1 MSRTP
6 SLEPSSTECCMNPGV
21 LAEEDLAPIAYTDHD
36 EKHDT
41 THNIDPSLKLNG
53 YKFIRKICDTQQGEL
68 LEATD
73 HKSSAV
79 VIKKVGNALFRQQI
93 TKKDAFGMTY
103 CIPNNILKEAI
114 ILNHL
119 TVNNHC
125 QCNYMVEFVHLFYSD
140 QHFYLVTKQIDD
152 DTLNLKQFIEQAQKH
167 IREGKLNIKGY
178 LKVIKFIFWQL
189 SVWLHWMHN
198 DMHCCHLDLTLE
210 HVLLKDAG
218 FIIDPKT
225 ETVTA
230 KRSTSIRVC
239 DFGSAELF
247 QNGVFECDKPCSV
260 LRPLQYQSPGFK
272 VVCLSLQTMP
282 VTTRSGAT
290 SDKKQANYSKEPF
303 NGNCNSPQT
312 MDYYHT
318 APTQVL
324 GPQTRSQRK
333 RKQNQISAASDGGS
347 ESNQTDE
354 YQPPPN
360 KKRKVQ
366 YQHIDTPIPQRR
378 STRIAC
384 KQSLNKNGFSNL
396 ENMAE
401 EMDNEE
407 KDISQTN
414 SLPRRRS
421 LRLSNGHAIHPPHID
436 AMDNT
441 NNHWRN
447 RLRRSV
453 RTDNKPKLEADEED
467 NANKRK
473 LDSDYG
479 DAEFEQDLQEEEVV
493 ANETEDDMIDADD
506 DPNGSARRRSQRLR
520 GKGTIHYYNDGVD
533 IRVEDENPKE
543 DEVEKSNSL
552 PLSLRRPKRN
562 RKPVI
567 NIYEVEQYKAYKIK
581 QDRRQSL
588 RSKKPVNYAESP
600 GSNEEEDSDSDAMAT
615 ISPSRSR
622 SYSAAKRRR
631 NQRRNRNRNR
641 SRNRNRIRRRR
652 RSYSSDSSS
661 SYSTD
666 TLMEIREQ
674 KRIRK
679 ERRKIKPIQLHDL
692 GLYDDAM
699 APNLNHN
706 KRQKH
711 NKTDPA
717 DITPMEI
724 DMNIGW
730 DMVGG
735 LEGHVQKLKEMVI
748 LPLLYP
754 SEFAEFKMSTP
765 RGVLFHGPP
774 GTGKTLVARI
784 LAAQCSMGHKAKK
797 VAFYMRKGADCLSK
811 WVGEAERQLRL
822 LFDEA
827 HKNQPAVIF
836 FDEIDGLAPVR
847 SSRQDQIHSSIVST
861 LLALM
866 DGLDSRGQII
876 VIGAT
881 NRPDA
886 IDPALR
892 RPGRFDRELCFNLPT
907 KKARKE
913 ILKIHTKSWN
923 ETTCQLDEAMFNY
936 LSEQSVG
943 YCGADLEAL
952 CRESFLAAVRR
963 TYPQIYHS
971 NVRLQIDTKKLEIKQ
986 EDFEVALKNITP
998 SSQRSSLVF
1007 ARTIPELLQP
1017 LLGRQLQTIK
1027 RDIASVFSL
1036 KKGEGYHAHYRYL
1049 IYGKDHHQGQNYLGR
1064 AVLHLLE
1071 EYPMYSL
1078 DLASL
1083 YGDSTTKCADES
1095 ILRIFKEAQRNTPS
1109 VIYWPHIHRWWE
1121 TAHDILKTSISL
1133 LINDISKDCPIL
1145 IVATC
1150 NVLMED
1156 MDQDLVQLFDK
1167 FSFHST
1173 DQATDES
1180 ERNRFWNQI
1189 AQFIKEKP
1197 KHKARNIEQYPTLP
1211 IAELSREGKND
1222 KNKNGK
1228 DTGNAESNNQTE
1240 SEALIEQQKMD
1251 CVNLRVYIRSVCNRL
1266 CKHFKNFIDQMAEDG
1281 VVRNNLSLF
1290 EIRQRNNERDIPTV
1304 IAFLKDIDALVQNV
1318 KDSAQTDS
1326 LKARQ
1331 FINEACHLQDQALS
1345 MMSQVNRDL
1354 VKHCDRMATQH
1365 NESSARKK
1373 KVSFA
1378 AHPVL
1383 LLGDKSEKEDEDHEE
1398 EDVEIVDH
1406 TNNKNNNHNTN
1417 HKEMEEEEE
1426 EEREIEVNESRV
1438 SAMIDDLVQISQHY
1452 VVEEMEER
1460 MNNLLR
1466 IIYRYSNE
1474 WNKTKLLDEL
1484 NDHIQTYFKQKHL
1497 ISL

>member
-1 MSRTP
+1 
-6 SLEPSSTECCMNPGV
+6 
-21 LAEEDLAPIAYTDHD
+21 
-36 EKHDT
+36 
-41 THNIDPSLKLNG
+41 
-53 YKFIRKICDTQQGEL
+53 
-68 LEATD
+68 
-73 HKSSAV
+73 
-79 VIKKVGNALFRQQI
+79 
-93 TKKDAFGMTY
+93 
-103 CIPNNILKEAI
+103 
-114 ILNHL
+114 
-119 TVNNHC
+119 
-125 QCNYMVEFVHLFYSD
+125 
-140 QHFYLVTKQIDD
+140 
-152 DTLNLKQFIEQAQKH
+152 
-167 IREGKLNIKGY
+167 
-178 LKVIKFIFWQL
+178 
-189 SVWLHWMHN
+189 
-198 DMHCCHLDLTLE
+198 
-210 HVLLKDAG
+210 
-218 FIIDPKT
+218 
-225 ETVTA
+225 
-230 KRSTSIRVC
+230 
-239 DFGSAELF
+239 
-247 QNGVFECDKPCSV
+247 
-260 LRPLQYQSPGFK
+260 
-272 VVCLSLQTMP
+272 
-282 VTTRSGAT
+282 
-290 SDKKQANYSKEPF
+290 
-303 NGNCNSPQT
+303 
-312 MDYYHT
+312 
-318 APTQVL
+318 
-324 GPQTRSQRK
+324 
-333 RKQNQISAASDGGS
+333 
-347 ESNQTDE
+347 
-354 YQPPPN
+354 
-360 KKRKVQ
+360 
-366 YQHIDTPIPQRR
+366 
-378 STRIAC
+378 
-384 KQSLNKNGFSNL
+384 
-396 ENMAE
+396 MAE

-1109 VIYWPHIHRWWE
+1109 VIYWPHVHRWWE